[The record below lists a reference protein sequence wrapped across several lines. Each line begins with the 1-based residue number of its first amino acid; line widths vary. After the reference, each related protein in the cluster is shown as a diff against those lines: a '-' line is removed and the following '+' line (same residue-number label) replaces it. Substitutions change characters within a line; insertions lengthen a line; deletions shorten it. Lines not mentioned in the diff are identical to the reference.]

1 MKRILF
7 LTFAVA
13 LSFSVYAQ
21 TSVFQRNLKT
31 TSNAHLSISQSHRE
45 QVQIKCQSGRLNHLQ
60 IRYGGV
66 ISQKTKNVMP

>member
-31 TSNAHLSISQSHRE
+31 TSNAHLSHRE